1 MRNFLLIL
9 GSVFA
14 LSTMQVYAQEV
25 VEDGDK
31 KALKL
36 QEQENKRKSKE
47 AEKAEK
53 EKAKAEKAAEKAEKK
68 DKKIAKLEAEY
79 AEFIANYEPLEPNTG
94 YAEVDTFYAK
104 TNELFEILVGVEQ
117 SIGYIDVRTH
127 TEVDPITEEE
137 IQVLDGVYNKNTGEE
152 VQKNDALKAYGLASL
167 QLTNAALTAT
177 NLALS
182 GTNVVLTSLSDPAV
196 LLTVGGK
203 VKKVIKSVK
212 MSGQMI
218 PIIQRRIKENTDAMN
233 YKKNN

>member
-1 MRNFLLIL
+1 MKKFLLVFV
-9 GSVFA
+9 SVFT

-25 VEDGDK
+25 VEDDDK

-36 QEQENKRKSKE
+36 QEKENKRKAKDS
-47 AEKAEK
+47 EKAEK
-53 EKAKAEKAAEKAEKK
+53 EKAKAEKAQAKAEKK

-94 YAEVDTFYAK
+94 YAEVDTFYVR

-127 TEVDPITEEE
+127 TEVDPVTEEE

-152 VQKNDALKAYGLASL
+152 VQKNDALKAYSLAGL

-182 GTNVVLTSLSDPAV
+182 GTNVVLTSLTDPMVAIS
-196 LLTVGGK
+196 VGGK
-203 VKKVIKSVK
+203 VKKVVKSIK